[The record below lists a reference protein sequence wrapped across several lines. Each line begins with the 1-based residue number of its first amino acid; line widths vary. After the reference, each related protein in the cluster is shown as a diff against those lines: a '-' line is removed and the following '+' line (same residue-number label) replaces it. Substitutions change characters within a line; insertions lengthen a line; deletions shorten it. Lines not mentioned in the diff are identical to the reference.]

1 MAIAKMQKVSIV
13 TAPSN
18 KDHLL
23 YTLQSMQNIQ
33 VSDLSLKVTGQ
44 DFTFNNNYQSDQD
57 YQVIYE
63 RGREVLHYLSQY
75 QQKVSL
81 KDKITTKRP
90 QMTMDELHQTVDE
103 AAALQL
109 IEKVEA
115 LRQKRN
121 DIQDQRQR
129 VEDEQ
134 TTIAKWRALDR
145 KSNV

>member
-23 YTLQSMQNIQ
+23 YTLQTMQNIQ

-63 RGREVLHYLSQY
+63 RGREVLHY
-75 QQKVSL
+75 
-81 KDKITTKRP
+81 
-90 QMTMDELHQTVDE
+90 
-103 AAALQL
+103 
-109 IEKVEA
+109 
-115 LRQKRN
+115 
-121 DIQDQRQR
+121 
-129 VEDEQ
+129 
-134 TTIAKWRALDR
+134 
-145 KSNV
+145 